1 MKKGFRYDVEGTT
14 KNRCFILFQNAY
26 KVTVFDVEAMGEM
39 RPHRPHIPT
48 SIDVR
53 YSKSNKNV

>member
-1 MKKGFRYDVEGTT
+1 MLY
-14 KNRCFILFQNAY
+14 IFQDAY
-26 KVTVFDVEAMGEM
+26 KVTVFDVEAMSEM

-53 YSKSNKNV
+53 YSKSDKNV

>member
-1 MKKGFRYDVEGTT
+1 MKKGFRCDVEGTT

-39 RPHRPHIPT
+39 RPHIPT

-53 YSKSNKNV
+53 YSKSDKNV